1 MKIVKFLLA
10 MIIAAGTTLTAV
22 SQNVEPKEKIKSIII
37 TEEKADVLV
46 KKQYT
51 ESETYYDVKGN
62 ITEEILYKQGKIDKH
77 FKYQYDSDN
86 NKIKEE
92 EFDSSGKIIE
102 SSEYKYEK
110 GLRTEKTVYD
120 SNKKVKTKK
129 FYKYTTY

>member
-1 MKIVKFLLA
+1 MKIIKVSLL
-10 MIIAAGTTLTAV
+10 MIMVAGTTFTAV
-22 SQNVEPKEKIKSIII
+22 SQNVAPKEKIKSIII

-46 KKQYT
+46 KKQFT

-62 ITEEILYKQGKIDKH
+62 ITEEITYKQGKVDKH
-77 FKYQYDSDN
+77 FKYQYDADN

-110 GLRTEKTVYD
+110 GLRTEKIVYD
-120 SNKKVKTKK
+120 SNKKVKSKK
-129 FYKYTTY
+129 SYKYTTY

>member
-22 SQNVEPKEKIKSIII
+22 SQNVESKEKIKSIII